1 MKLLLKDL
9 EKPKPK
15 KAPSKV
21 SLLHLK
27 SLCDRYYLVMKE
39 LPTEDKHA
47 WNGAYKG
54 VLEKIG
60 HDHKKFEQ
68 FIEYYILINR
78 ALSASGVKTG
88 NLQTFSIFNLKNNL
102 DYFLSALRIINATEE
117 HIDYIWLKFKIE
129 EDADGRYKI

>member
-1 MKLLLKDL
+1 MLLLKDL

-15 KAPSKV
+15 KAPPKV

-27 SLCDRYYLVMKE
+27 SLCDRYYLDMKE
-39 LPTEDKHA
+39 IHPEDKHA

-60 HDHKKFEQ
+60 HDYIKFEQ
-68 FIEYYILINR
+68 FIEYYILISR
-78 ALSASGVKTG
+78 ALSISGIKTG
-88 NLQTFSIFNLKNNL
+88 NLQTFSIFRLKNNL
-102 DYFLSALRIINATEE
+102 DYFLSALRIINSTDE
-117 HIDYIWLKFKIE
+117 HLDYIWLKFKIE